1 MQDQVLVQFNHYLRI
16 AHHRHHHLIRLHFL
30 VFYYKR
36 EEQEEQSHDVAPNVA
51 PNIAPNIAPNVAPNT
66 LTNIKIRMHSAFQF
80 SAFHSQKIE
89 VYISDKCIYKKNT
102 KLSNY
107 QNKQTTMAYYMRKFL
122 DLSSWIMNPA
132 PSTSTIAEANT
143 ISSQHFKTKKSTR
156 ILNIMMAERE
166 RLVPAPPD
174 TQVQVTTPPAATQ
187 ATIETQTIENPQLL
201 AYTDEQLVGH
211 YTHQLFQCEHAA
223 ASTSAASI
231 PEDQT
236 HTCSVCLET
245 LNSGDKNTTLT
256 PCGHAY
262 HLSCLLTSLRN
273 KNLCPMCRGSLE
285 DPRPKPNTTNSL
297 RPSNAEQIIRDE
309 LYWFPKSAHIMNI
322 RGSNHPKRAFKDSLR
337 TFAYAV
343 LQTTAEFVHAGDVP
357 EEWYSDDD
365 TDDDE
370 ESGDENSENNENSE
384 NSENSEN
391 DENDENSENDE
402 NNENDENIEE
412 TENTEMEDVSQ
423 INHDQHDNHSH
434 HYHIDEQHVNRTRG
448 VNPFANADRR
458 AQTSIRLRSSL
469 RRDEFD
475 LRDMLP

>member
-1 MQDQVLVQFNHYLRI
+1 
-16 AHHRHHHLIRLHFL
+16 
-30 VFYYKR
+30 
-36 EEQEEQSHDVAPNVA
+36 
-51 PNIAPNIAPNVAPNT
+51 
-66 LTNIKIRMHSAFQF
+66 
-80 SAFHSQKIE
+80 
-89 VYISDKCIYKKNT
+89 
-102 KLSNY
+102 
-107 QNKQTTMAYYMRKFL
+107 MAYYMRKLL
-122 DLSSWIMNPA
+122 DLSAWMMNPA
-132 PSTSTIAEANT
+132 PPTSTIAEAN
-143 ISSQHFKTKKSTR
+143 INSSQHFKTKKSTR

-166 RLVPAPPD
+166 RLVPAPPE
-174 TQVQVTTPPAATQ
+174 TQVQVTTPPTATQ

-201 AYTDEQLVGH
+201 AYTDEQLIGH
-211 YTHQLFQCEHAA
+211 YTHQLFQCEPAA
-223 ASTSAASI
+223 ASTSAASV

-285 DPRPKPNTTNSL
+285 DPRPKPSTANTL

-343 LQTTAEFVHAGDVP
+343 LQTTAEFVHVGDVP
-357 EEWYSDDD
+357 EEWYSEDE
-365 TDDDE
+365 TEDE
-370 ESGDENSENNENSE
+370 ESGDENSENSE
-384 NSENSEN
+384 NS
-391 DENDENSENDE
+391 
-402 NNENDENIEE
+402 ENDENIEE

-423 INHDQHDNHSH
+423 VNHDQHDNHAH

-458 AQTSIRLRSSL
+458 AQTSLRLRSSL
-469 RRDEFD
+469 RRDDFD